1 MKQIWLLAAC
11 ASLACIA
18 NQAHAGKY
26 ADAAGIYL
34 ASPKGE
40 CKSHKMYGKYFPDQ
54 NISGVCVPITTLM
67 NEKIQPILRLGIV
80 ELTNPKQLEAM
91 ERLEI
96 LRHQPTEAY
105 KVEVDSFNDGI
116 FKLVDGSILEKTG
129 SGYVGYIGYH
139 EEAILY
145 RDTGKWKLCVNDSSY
160 DVDILKNVQ
169 YHYSRDSLRASVA
182 EIEKMD
188 ECE

>member
-1 MKQIWLLAAC
+1 MKWKWLLVAC
-11 ASLACIA
+11 ATLACIV

-26 ADAAGIYL
+26 ADAVGIYL

-40 CKSHKMYGKYFPDQ
+40 CRSHKLYGKEYPDQ

-67 NEKIQPILRLGIV
+67 NEKMQPLLRLGIV
-80 ELTNPKQLEAM
+80 ELTNPKQLGVM
-91 ERLEI
+91 ERIEI
-96 LRHQPTEAY
+96 LRHQPTEGY
-105 KVEVDSFNDGI
+105 KVEVDSFNDDI

-139 EEAILY
+139 EDAILY
-145 RDTGKWKLCVNDSSY
+145 HDIGQWKLCVNDSSY

-169 YHYSRDSLRASVA
+169 YHYSRDSFSASIT